1 MKKTQRTHQQDI
13 LLMMEVSKWPIF
25 VDTSTSNNSIMREA
39 AWEQVRNVVTLE
51 REQWPSSK
59 SISFS
64 QTLNQNIFKLQVG
77 VGVV

>member
-1 MKKTQRTHQQDI
+1 
-13 LLMMEVSKWPIF
+13 MMEVSKWPIF

-51 REQWPSSK
+51 REQWPSFK

-64 QTLNQNIFKLQVG
+64 QLRIKIF
-77 VGVV
+77 

>member
-1 MKKTQRTHQQDI
+1 MDLATGYSAIKGCF
-13 LLMMEVSKWPIF
+13 KWPIL

-51 REQWPSSK
+51 REQWPSFKIK

-64 QTLNQNIFKLQVG
+64 QTHNQNIFKLQVG
-77 VGVV
+77 VGFV